1 MDGVHVSMIAGLTW
15 NHDLCRWMKWS
26 LGLEVAKTSTHGRQL
41 TVRSFSKLEKVRTHH
56 SLQVSWLDIN
66 WLRSLDLLWILAE
79 CSIRVLCGFRSI
91 GQPMALHGSCGHV
104 YSTPWPSRQAKKRSD
119 YAAMPS
125 AFCGWRALWSKKSV
139 SYIPFKRQG
148 AHLISKQKVFA
159 ILTWYHYR
167 NVAFRQ
173 DSSAKTCWRQF
184 QF

>member
-41 TVRSFSKLEKVRTHH
+41 TVKSFSKLEKVRTHH

-91 GQPMALHGSCGHV
+91 GQPMALHGSCGYV
-104 YSTPWPSRQAKKRSD
+104 YSTPWPSRQAKKEKWLCSHAISILWVKSIVVEKIRIIHSVQ
-119 YAAMPS
+119 AARCTS
-125 AFCGWRALWSKKSV
+125 HFKAKSV
-139 SYIPFKRQG
+139 RSTY
-148 AHLISKQKVFA
+148 LISLSQRCF
-159 ILTWYHYR
+159 
-167 NVAFRQ
+167 
-173 DSSAKTCWRQF
+173 SAG
-184 QF
+184 